1 MIENIMAG
9 LFGIFLILGFIV
21 IGTHIL
27 SWIYFK
33 FIRKNDYHLHYRFTK
48 KLENI
53 LGGSQ
58 VILLI
63 FFSIGILF
71 LSIDQLT
78 PKKKQVSYSINDIK
92 ELKIYKESRAI
103 ELENYRYRAEQEKE
117 ERKKFQDEQ
126 LRRLESLSRPK

>member
-1 MIENIMAG
+1 MIENILGG
-9 LFGIFLILGFIV
+9 LFVIFLILGFIV

-33 FIRKNDYHLHYRFTK
+33 FIRKKDYHLHYRFTK

-53 LGGSQ
+53 FGGSQ
-58 VILLI
+58 VIFLT

-78 PKKKQVSYSINDIK
+78 PKKKQVSYSINDSK

-103 ELENYRYRAEQEKE
+103 ELENYRYRDEQEKE
-117 ERKKFQDEQ
+117 ERKKFQNEQ